1 MKKLIFR
8 KFLIDAFLSFLLLI
22 ISFSVIVWVIQAV
35 NYLDFV
41 SEDGHG
47 FKVYFLYTLFN
58 FPKIFSK
65 LFLISLFISLFYILL
80 KYENENELSIYWS
93 VGVSKINFINKIIKF
108 SILLLILQFILTAY
122 ISPKSQNVGKS
133 FIRMS
138 NIDFFPSL
146 IKEKKFIDTLSGL
159 TIYVNE
165 QSNNR
170 KKFKN
175 ILIKDQK
182 QRAREDPNVNEYQI
196 IIANEGEIVTIN
208 KINYLILKKGEIFTN
223 RDNKDFSNLKFE
235 NFEFNLSKFGSK
247 TTVIPKIQENKTS
260 NIIKCYLNNLNLNK
274 KFYINYDELRCNKDS
289 KKDIIQ
295 EIFKRF
301 YQPFFIP
308 LLCLIACIQV
318 MNSKFNNFY
327 TYNKIMIFISGFI
340 TLFISEILI
349 KYTGNYLIQDI
360 MILIFPI
367 TLFLFIY
374 LFLLKKNYSQ

>member
-8 KFLIDAFLSFLLLI
+8 KFLIDAFFSFMVLI
-22 ISFSVIVWVIQAV
+22 ISFSTIVWVIQAV

-65 LFLISLFISLFYILL
+65 LFLISLFISIFYVIL
-80 KYENENELSIYWS
+80 KYENDNELSIYWS
-93 VGVSKINFINKIIKF
+93 VGISKINFINKVLKF
-108 SILLLILQFILTAY
+108 SILLLILQFSFTSYL
-122 ISPKSQNVGKS
+122 SPKSQSMGKS

-146 IKEKKFIDTLSGL
+146 IKEKKFIDTLSDL
-159 TIYVNE
+159 TIYVDE
-165 QSNNR
+165 QSDNK

-182 QRAREDPNVNEYQI
+182 KIANEYQI
-196 IIANEGEIVTIN
+196 IVANEGEIITN
-208 KINYLILKKGEIFTN
+208 NNINYLILKKGEIFSSN
-223 RDNKDFSNLKFE
+223 NNKDFSNFKFE
-235 NFEFNLSKFGSK
+235 NFEFNLSNFSSK
-247 TTVIPKIQENKTS
+247 TTIISKIQENKSS
-260 NIIKCYLNNLNLNK
+260 NIIKCYLNNSNINK
-274 KFYINYDELRCNKDS
+274 KFYINYDELRCDEKG

-308 LLCLIACIQV
+308 ILCLVACMQII
-318 MNSKFNNFY
+318 NNKFNINY
-327 TYNKIMIFISGFI
+327 TFNKIIIFIFGFL
-340 TLFISEILI
+340 TLFVSEILI
-349 KYTGNYLIQDI
+349 KYTGNNVTQDI
-360 MILIFPI
+360 IILIFPI
-367 TLFLFIY
+367 TLFSIIY
-374 LFLLKKNYSQ
+374 LFVLKKNYS